1 MRGMVP
7 ELASPHP
14 VGMRLP
20 ALYLDD
26 DFAQRYTSAFDDVLA
41 PVFATLD
48 SLASYLDPRL
58 APEDF
63 VDWLAG
69 WVALSLD
76 ENWSLERR
84 RELVARAVDL
94 HRWRGTARGLAEHLE
109 LVTGGEVE
117 IRDSGG
123 CAWSATSGGPLPGDD
138 SGVLHVLVQVPDPG
152 EVDPAR
158 LEALIAEVK
167 PAHLTHTV
175 EIVASGT
182 GGTSA

>member
-1 MRGMVP
+1 MRGLVP
-7 ELASPHP
+7 ELVSPHP

-26 DFAQRYTSAFDDVLA
+26 DFAQRYVSAFDDVLA

-58 APEDF
+58 APVDF

-69 WVALSLD
+69 WVALNLD

-94 HRWRGTARGLAEHLE
+94 HRWRGTTRGLTEHLE

-123 CAWSATSGGPLPGDD
+123 CTWSATPGGALPGDD
-138 SGVLHVLVQVPDPG
+138 SRVLHVVVRVPDPD
-152 EVDPAR
+152 EVDRAR
-158 LEALIAEVK
+158 LEALVAEAK
-167 PAHLTHTV
+167 PAHLAHTV
-175 EIVASGT
+175 EIVARSEERL
-182 GGTSA
+182 